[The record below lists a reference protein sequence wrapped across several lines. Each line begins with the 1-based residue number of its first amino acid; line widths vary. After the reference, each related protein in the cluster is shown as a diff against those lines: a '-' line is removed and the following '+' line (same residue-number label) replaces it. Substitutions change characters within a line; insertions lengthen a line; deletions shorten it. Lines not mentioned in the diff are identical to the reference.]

1 MDLTDQDSFS
11 LSKSNSSLEKAGISL
26 RYRGR
31 LQGAGFQPTVWR
43 LAKELDL
50 TGSAL
55 NDLQDSHRDLG
66 NSSSDT

>member
-1 MDLTDQDSFS
+1 MNLTDQDSSS
-11 LSKSNSSLEKAGISL
+11 LAKSNSSLEKAGISL

-50 TGSAL
+50 TGSVL
-55 NDLQDSHRDLG
+55 NNLQDSHRDLG

>member
-1 MDLTDQDSFS
+1 MDLTDQDSSS

-50 TGSAL
+50 TGSVL
-55 NDLQDSHRDLG
+55 NNL
-66 NSSSDT
+66 

>member
-11 LSKSNSSLEKAGISL
+11 LSKSNSLLEKAEISL

-50 TGSAL
+50 TGSF